1 VQASNELVTLGSS
14 PTMCNAYKLHLHRV
28 QIICCSNVWMSDLKK
43 LNKKDAKWLMSNC
56 RYVNVTEAL
65 WL

>member
-1 VQASNELVTLGSS
+1 
-14 PTMCNAYKLHLHRV
+14 
-28 QIICCSNVWMSDLKK
+28 MSDLKK